1 MAFVLNGRTARG
13 EAPVPPTPVEKY
25 AQKVNDQ
32 FVELFGVSIWSFTIL
47 DALGDYLGRK
57 VLALKAAREIGKEA
71 GLIPL
76 DQQ

>member
-1 MAFVLNGRTARG
+1 MAFALNGRTAKG
-13 EAPVPPTPVEKY
+13 EAPVPPSPAEKY

-32 FVELFGVSIWSFTIL
+32 FIELFGVPIWSFTIL
-47 DALGDYLGRK
+47 DALADYLGRK
-57 VLALKAAREIGKEA
+57 ILALKAAREIGKEA